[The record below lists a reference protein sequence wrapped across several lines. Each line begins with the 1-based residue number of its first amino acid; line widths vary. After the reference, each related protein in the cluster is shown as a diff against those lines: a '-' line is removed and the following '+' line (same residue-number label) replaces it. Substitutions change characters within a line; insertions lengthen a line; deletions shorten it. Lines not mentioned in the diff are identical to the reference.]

1 MASTVALFLLF
12 SHSSRF
18 LCTDIFKHF
27 LTQILMSGKKV
38 KDLCFLII
46 LFPVSYCCLFPLSP
60 TLHHILFI
68 LTFIYPYMASK
79 TSLNLPVEI

>member
-1 MASTVALFLLF
+1 
-12 SHSSRF
+12 
-18 LCTDIFKHF
+18 
-27 LTQILMSGKKV
+27 MSGKKV

-46 LFPVSYCCLFPLSP
+46 LFLSP
-60 TLHHILFI
+60 TVVYSPRPHILFI